1 MGRKVYALLGL
12 TQSSLFLGILLSKA
26 ALQIEALKLMGIS
39 FFSQCHLIKIFT
51 AIPM

>member
-26 ALQIEALKLMGIS
+26 ALQIEALKLMGKS
-39 FFSQCHLIKIFT
+39 LSHV
-51 AIPM
+51 